1 MPHRFHLLSA
11 KITPPRTASVLP
23 RERLAPRMDAIPEKR
38 LTTVAAGAGYG
49 KTTFAVQAAHHLG
62 LPTAW
67 VSLDEKDRNLR
78 GFLRY
83 VTAAVESCLSGFGQD
98 LGQVLDRPLDAGEE
112 PDCIVLTLLSALE
125 DRVTTSLVLVLDD
138 FHAVQ
143 DDVTIQQAMDL
154 VLRHLPPT
162 VHLVITGRTEPRLPL
177 SRLRALRTL
186 QEVREDDLAF
196 TPAEMNDLFK
206 DLFHVDLTQEQ
217 RDRLQEMTGG
227 WVSGLILFRHS
238 TKDKPPGS
246 MDHVLA
252 DLAGSRGGIA
262 AYLEENV
269 LHSLPEDIR
278 GFLLRT
284 SILSRL
290 EGSFC
295 DRFLDRTDSA
305 RVLQALERDHLFTFS
320 SDEDGGCFQVHRLFR
335 DFLRRRLLLDFRE
348 DEVRALHEKAA
359 VLLEAEGHEE
369 EALEHCLSAGRI
381 RDACR
386 ILGRIAIRLVLEG
399 RYPLIQ
405 SYLAKIPEATLR
417 NEPWFQFIRAGGLE
431 LSGKFREAAKL
442 YEEALKAY
450 PRHASPAYRAI
461 CLQSLART
469 LFLLGDLESA
479 EARFQELLEQ
489 GTVTSFH
496 PLGTLGYLVFIASF
510 HGRIDDADRYYR
522 QGKAAIAEGEGHT
535 PEFEAWLEF
544 GLCARYLASGD
555 LEQALDKA
563 EQANEAFASYRQSRG
578 STIYPILAAT
588 ICHRMGRFAEGL
600 AHAEE
605 GLRVVREKPYY
616 DSARGRLLLLGALNR
631 LETGDRDGALFQAKQ
646 GGACF
651 EQSRNV
657 RGRIFAHTVLHTLYQ
672 RTGDDDRADVHLN
685 EGLALS
691 SGAREP
697 VLEAELRRH
706 LAALSIERGETEK
719 ALPLLEA
726 SARALSHSAW
736 DRFQIALLYARL
748 HQHEHR
754 EQDALKSL
762 EEALTLAE
770 KKQYEPWIA
779 LQKDWVLPLLTS
791 AHARGLKE
799 ALVRRCLPA
808 MGPTA
813 RHELERL
820 RKCGDPGLRKTAARL
835 LQELPSPSR
844 PGLKVCMLGTFR
856 VWLGEVEIARE
867 RWRGNQPLDI
877 FKYLLHAYPRTV
889 KDHALM
895 ELLWPGRD
903 PARGRKRLN
912 VALVSLRKALE
923 PDRSRGTPSAYLL
936 KSGDAYRIDPGES
949 GWVDVARFREAVRKA
964 ETHNGP
970 EEALAHYRQAEALY
984 GGDFLAEDPYAEWC
998 VAPRERLR
1006 QAYLRVV
1013 SRLLDAFEERGDL
1026 NLCIAYAEKGLHAD
1040 PYDEVLYQRLM
1051 RYHQRAGNRAM
1062 VVQTFERCR
1071 KRIEET
1077 LHCTLAEETQA
1088 LFEELVGQAPPS
1100 APSAVR

>member
-1 MPHRFHLLSA
+1 
-11 KITPPRTASVLP
+11 
-23 RERLAPRMDAIPEKR
+23 EKR
-38 LTTVAAGAGYG
+38 LTTVVAGAGYG
-49 KTTFAVQAAHHLG
+49 KTTFAVQAGHRLG

-67 VSLDEKDRNLR
+67 VGLDEKDRDIQ
-78 GFLRY
+78 GFFRY
-83 VTAAVESCLSGFGQD
+83 VTSSVESRLPGFDQGVI
-98 LGQVLDRPLDAGEE
+98 QVLDRPLHPGEG
-112 PDCIVLTLLSALE
+112 PDRFVLPLLSALE
-125 DRVTTSLVLVLDD
+125 DRVTVPLILVLDD

-143 DDVTIQQAMDL
+143 DDEMIQEAMNL
-154 VLRHLPPT
+154 LLRHLPST
-162 VHLVITGRTEPRLPL
+162 VHLVLTGRTEPRLPL
-177 SRLRALRTL
+177 SRLRALRAL
-186 QEVREDDLAF
+186 QEVRENDLAF
-196 TPAEMNDLFK
+196 TPAETEDLFK

-238 TKDKPPGS
+238 TKDKPPGR
-246 MDHVLA
+246 MDHFLA
-252 DLAGSRGGIA
+252 DLVGLRGGIA

-269 LHSLPEDIR
+269 LHSLPEDTR
-278 GFLLRT
+278 SFLLRT
-284 SILSRL
+284 CILSRL
-290 EGSFC
+290 EGPFC

-305 RVLQALERDHLFTFS
+305 CILQDLERDHLFTFS
-320 SDEDGGCFQVHRLFR
+320 TDEDRRRFQVHRLFR
-335 DFLRRRLLLDFRE
+335 DFLRRRLLLEFRE
-348 DEVRALHEKAA
+348 DEVRALHKRAA
-359 VLLEAEGHEE
+359 VLLEAEGHDE
-369 EALEHCLSAGRI
+369 EALEHHLSAGRI

-399 RYPLIQ
+399 RYPLIR
-405 SYLAKIPEATLR
+405 SYLAKIPEATLQ

-431 LSGKFREAAKL
+431 LAGKFRKAAAL
-442 YEEALKAY
+442 YEKALKAY

-461 CLQSLART
+461 CLQSLGRT

-479 EARFQELLEQ
+479 KARFQELMEQ

-496 PLGTLGYLVFIASF
+496 PLGTLGYLVFIASL
-510 HGRIDDADRYYR
+510 HGRLDDADRYYR
-522 QGKAAIAEGEGHT
+522 QGKAMVAEGAGRA

-544 GLCARYLASGD
+544 GLSARYLASGD
-555 LEQALDKA
+555 LDQALDTA
-563 EQANEAFASYRQSRG
+563 DQANETISSYRQSRG

-600 AHAEE
+600 AHAEN
-605 GLRVVREKPYY
+605 GLRVVKEKPYQ
-616 DSARGRLLLLGALNR
+616 DSARGRLLLLCALNR
-631 LETGDRDGALFQAKQ
+631 LETGSRGKALFQAKQ
-646 GGACF
+646 GQACF
-651 EQSRNV
+651 EQNQNV
-657 RGRIFAHTVLHTLYQ
+657 RGRIFAHTVLHTLY
-672 RTGDDDRADVHLN
+672 RHAGDDDRAEAQLN
-685 EGLALS
+685 EGFRLA

-697 VLEAELRRH
+697 ILEAELRRH
-706 LAALSIERGETEK
+706 LAALFIERGETEK
-719 ALPLLEA
+719 ALPFLEA
-726 SARALSHSAW
+726 SARALAHSAW
-736 DRFQIALLYARL
+736 DRFQIALLYTRL
-748 HQHEHR
+748 HQHGKR
-754 EQDALKSL
+754 EKDAMNSL
-762 EEALTLAE
+762 VEALALSE
-770 KKQYEPWIA
+770 NKQFEPWIA
-779 LQKDWVLPLLTS
+779 LQKDWILPLLT
-791 AHARGLKE
+791 AAYARGFKG
-799 ALVRRCLPA
+799 ALIRRCLPA

-820 RKCGDPGLRKTAARL
+820 RKRGDPNMRKTADRL

-856 VWLGEVEIARE
+856 VWIGEEEIPRK
-867 RWRGNQPLDI
+867 RWRGNQPLDL
-877 FKYLLHAYPRTV
+877 FKYLLNAYPRAV
-889 KDHALM
+889 KNHALM

-923 PDRSRGTPSAYLL
+923 PDRARGTPSAYLL
-936 KSGDAYRIDPGES
+936 KSGDAYRIDPGKS
-949 GWVDVARFREAVRKA
+949 GWVDVERFREAVRKA